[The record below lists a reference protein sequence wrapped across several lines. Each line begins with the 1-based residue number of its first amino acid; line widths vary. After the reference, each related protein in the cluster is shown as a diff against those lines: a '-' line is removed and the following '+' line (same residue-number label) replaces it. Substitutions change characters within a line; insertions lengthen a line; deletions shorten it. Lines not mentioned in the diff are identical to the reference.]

1 MLLIK
6 TGGNNHIIQHHKRG
20 HSKINK
26 CFRGKERYTRNTVVF
41 GKSAAATK
49 LCRTRFSKLPG
60 PRRSPLENL
69 AEFNIG
75 HSKPTSLSPT
85 RTSEDN
91 KGIGQKT
98 AVKKTT
104 FKPGQHTQ
112 DCRSFVVKSIHVFK
126 HFIEDDLKK

>member
-26 CFRGKERYTRNTVVF
+26 CFRGKEKYTRNTVVF
-41 GKSAAATK
+41 GESAPATK
-49 LCRTRFSKLPG
+49 LCRTRFSKLSG
-60 PRRSPLENL
+60 PRRSPSQNL

-75 HSKPTSLSPT
+75 HSKTTSLSPT

-91 KGIGQKT
+91 KGIRCS
-98 AVKKTT
+98 KKTT
-104 FKPGQHTQ
+104 FKPGRHTQ
-112 DCRSFVVKSIHVFK
+112 DCRSFVVRSIHVF
-126 HFIEDDLKK
+126 

>member
-1 MLLIK
+1 MLLIM

-26 CFRGKERYTRNTVVF
+26 CFQGKERYTRNTVVF
-41 GKSAAATK
+41 GESASATK

-60 PRRSPLENL
+60 PRRSPSENL
-69 AEFNIG
+69 AKFNIG

-91 KGIGQKT
+91 KGIGQQA
-98 AVKKTT
+98 AVKKQPSNQANTHKT
-104 FKPGQHTQ
+104 A
-112 DCRSFVVKSIHVFK
+112 
-126 HFIEDDLKK
+126 DLSW